1 MQDLNRPNVLSDDQ
15 DIDLFEQTLEPFFE
29 QPEVFL
35 RLAVR
40 ARDNFNLDNIFDK
53 IDAVIVPSS
62 LIGRGLR
69 ANRSRA
75 EHVDQFLANS
85 HDFLRFDLGAIV
97 ILQWQIYLVLFHRA
111 GDAFAQAF
119 KKTIKARYFDV
130 KKMFSSV
137 FRAAP

>member
-29 QPEVFL
+29 QPEEFL

-62 LIGRGLR
+62 LIRRGLR

-85 HDFLRFDLGAIV
+85 RDFLRFDLGAVV

-111 GDAFAQAF
+111 SDAIAQAYE
-119 KKTIKARYFDV
+119 KTIMAWYFDV